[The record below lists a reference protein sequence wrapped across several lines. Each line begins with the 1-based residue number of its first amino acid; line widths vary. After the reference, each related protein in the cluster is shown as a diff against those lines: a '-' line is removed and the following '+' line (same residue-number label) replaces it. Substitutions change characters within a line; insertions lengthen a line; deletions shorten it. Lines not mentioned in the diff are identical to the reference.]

1 MAVLAR
7 FLVLASV
14 FFIAL
19 SPPLLAQTDTSLQDR
34 IRTAWQN
41 AMKVAVRGPAPIAL
55 ADQATLNLTD
65 AYMFVPKAEA
75 TALMLAMGNSA
86 GSGFLGLVVP
96 KDESQY
102 WFLTVDHTADGYVSD
117 DEAREWNA
125 DDLLQSL
132 IDGSVEQNKEREKIG
147 VPALEIIGWIEPPHY
162 DAATHKLIWS
172 LRAKDHGAPADAAAT
187 VNYNTYA
194 LGRDGFFELNLVTS
208 EDVIDKEKEYA
219 RQLLAALEYKSGKRY
234 EDFNANTD
242 RIAEYGIAALIG
254 GIAAK
259 KLGLLA
265 VIGVFFAKFA
275 KLILVGFAVAG
286 GAIIKFFRRGSGES

>member
-1 MAVLAR
+1 MAALTR
-7 FLVLASV
+7 LLVLASV
-14 FFIAL
+14 LLIAL
-19 SPPLLAQTDTSLQDR
+19 SAPLPAQTDTSLQDR
-34 IRTAWQN
+34 IRAAWQS
-41 AMKVAVRGPAPIAL
+41 AIKVSVQGPAAIPL
-55 ADQATLNLTD
+55 GDQATLNLTD

-75 TALMLAMGNSA
+75 TAVMLAMGNSA

-96 KDESQY
+96 KDEGQY
-102 WFLTVDHTADGYVSD
+102 WFMTIDHTADGYVSD

-125 DDLLQSL
+125 DELLQSL
-132 IDGSVEQNKEREKIG
+132 IDGNVEQNKEREKIG
-147 VPALEIIGWIEPPHY
+147 VPALDIIGWIEPPHY
-162 DAATHKLIWS
+162 DAAKHKLIWS
-172 LRAKDHGAPADAAAT
+172 LRAKDREAPADIAAT

-208 EDVIDKEKEYA
+208 EDVIDKEKDYA

-234 EDFNANTD
+234 EEFNANTD

-275 KLILVGFAVAG
+275 KLILVGFAIAG
-286 GAIIKFFRRGSGES
+286 GAIIKFLRRGSGES

>member
-75 TALMLAMGNSA
+75 SALTLAMGNSA

-102 WFLTVDHTADGYVSD
+102 WFLTVDHTADGYV
-117 DEAREWNA
+117 
-125 DDLLQSL
+125 
-132 IDGSVEQNKEREKIG
+132 
-147 VPALEIIGWIEPPHY
+147 
-162 DAATHKLIWS
+162 
-172 LRAKDHGAPADAAAT
+172 
-187 VNYNTYA
+187 
-194 LGRDGFFELNLVTS
+194 
-208 EDVIDKEKEYA
+208 
-219 RQLLAALEYKSGKRY
+219 
-234 EDFNANTD
+234 
-242 RIAEYGIAALIG
+242 
-254 GIAAK
+254 
-259 KLGLLA
+259 
-265 VIGVFFAKFA
+265 
-275 KLILVGFAVAG
+275 
-286 GAIIKFFRRGSGES
+286 